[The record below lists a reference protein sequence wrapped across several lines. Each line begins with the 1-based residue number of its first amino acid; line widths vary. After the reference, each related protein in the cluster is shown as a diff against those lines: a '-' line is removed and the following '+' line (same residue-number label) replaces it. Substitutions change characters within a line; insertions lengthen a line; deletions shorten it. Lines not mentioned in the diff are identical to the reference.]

1 MPIYRVNDDYIFP
14 PVELASPSGIL
25 AVGGDLSPERLV
37 NAYLQGVFPWFSEGD
52 PIVWWSPDPRFVL
65 FPEEIRISRSMRQI
79 LKKNIFTITYDMAF
93 AQVIRECSSPR
104 KDQDGTWITSGMRDA
119 YTKLHEMGI
128 AHSVEAWQ
136 DGRLAGGLYGVS
148 LGLCFFGE
156 SMFTKSPNASKA
168 AFINLVT
175 RLKKLHFL
183 LIDCQVYT
191 NHLSSLGAKAIRRAD
206 FMDYLDTAMSSKTLK
221 GRWGSMKEFM
231 EPLASHE
238 FNGIEN
244 PSK

>member
-37 NAYLQGVFPWFSEGD
+37 HAYLQGIFPWFSEGN

-65 FPEEIRISRSMRQI
+65 FPEEIRISRSMRQV
-79 LKKNIFTITYDMAF
+79 LKKNIFTITYDTAF
-93 AQVIRECSSPR
+93 ARVIRECSGPR

-119 YTKLHEMGI
+119 YTGLHKMGV
-128 AHSVEAWQ
+128 AHSIEAWQ
-136 DGRLAGGLYGVS
+136 DGELAGGLYGVS

-168 AFINLVT
+168 AFINLVI

-191 NHLSSLGAKAIRRAD
+191 NHLSSLGARAIPRSR
-206 FMDYLDTAMSSKTLK
+206 FMDLLEQSVNSKTLA
-221 GRWGSMKEFM
+221 GNWSMLEEFTS
-231 EPLASHE
+231 PLNSDE
-238 FNGIEN
+238 FNGFKN
-244 PSK
+244 SF